1 VTLIHDQL
9 SRVNTSY
16 PETRNHS
23 NLAAN
28 WPLNASTYKQ
38 IKLLIRLAN
47 TILDFTLFQIYS
59 FFSLGDVTQPYQVE
73 VSVFVGLP
81 SDQSGELKASVGSQC
96 LCWAAEGIG
105 AAPRSLLCSWV
116 SLTAFCLLCSCFLF
130 TGEKLSLESWNK
142 LHLWLNHNVC

>member
-1 VTLIHDQL
+1 MTLIHDQL

-116 SLTAFCLLCSCFLF
+116 SDSILLALLMFPFYRGEAFIR
-130 TGEKLSLESWNK
+130 KLEQIAPLVK
-142 LHLWLNHNVC
+142 P

>member
-1 VTLIHDQL
+1 M
-9 SRVNTSY
+9 
-16 PETRNHS
+16 
-23 NLAAN
+23 
-28 WPLNASTYKQ
+28 
-38 IKLLIRLAN
+38 AN

-116 SLTAFCLLCSCFLF
+116 SDSILLALLMFPFYRGEAFIR
-130 TGEKLSLESWNK
+130 KLEQIAPLVK
-142 LHLWLNHNVC
+142 P